1 MNKIYRRL
9 WSTAR
14 QCWIVASELASPR
27 GKRASTVLAAGT
39 VGLVML
45 ATVAQAAE
53 REVEPGEFDEQSLVE
68 DYPATPYVADPA
80 LRGLLS
86 SFPLQSAAA
95 AGSINSLHTQVALTT
110 DNFYRDSTVSGDL
123 QMILGSRSSLT
134 GSKSVGYGSLLTASG
149 TNNVAVGYGVRV
161 RQGYST
167 AVGAESYTDGVGATA
182 FGNNAKAYADNSIA
196 VGSGSRTNDGAGIS
210 RIAIGGD
217 AYAGSSGWTGAIA
230 LGGDSRAEYD
240 GVVIGYGAKSSAT
253 GAVALGSWSV
263 ANETNT
269 VSVGSSGT
277 KRRIVNVNDAR
288 LSSTSSDAVT
298 GKQLYATNSNVTKAQ
313 TAADGAKTTATAA
326 QSTANTANSNANSAL
341 AKANAVSGLVS
352 QVSAAGNVRLGGEN
366 TGTVLDVRNKSN
378 AVRSITGLKD
388 GALSTSSTEA
398 VTGKQLNATNTNVT
412 SAKTAADAA
421 KTTAAAAQSTAT
433 TANTNANTAL
443 AKANTVSGLV
453 SQVSATGNV
462 RLGGEN
468 TGTVL
473 DARNKSNAV
482 RSITG
487 LKDGALSASST
498 EAVTGKQLNAT
509 NANVTTAQTVADAA
523 KTTATAAQTTATTA
537 NTNANT
543 ALAKANTV
551 SGLVSQVSA
560 SGNVRLGGENTGTV
574 LDARNKS
581 NAVRSITGLKDG
593 ALSTSSTEAVTG
605 KQLNA
610 TNSNVA
616 AVKSTADAAQ
626 ARVAVLNGL
635 VGQVSASGNVRLGAD
650 NTGTVVDVANK
661 TGAKRKLQ
669 NLANGVLSASSADAV
684 TGQQLNATNSEVS
697 SVRTAATAAKTAA
710 DAARGVAD
718 GAVLKADALG
728 GLVGQVSA
736 SGNVRLGAENT
747 GTVLDVRN
755 KSNAVRSITG
765 LKDGA
770 LSTSSTEAVTGKQLN
785 ATNTNVTS
793 AKTAADAAKTTAAA
807 AQSTATT
814 ANTNANTALAK
825 ANTVSGLVSQ
835 VSATGNVRLGGE
847 NTGTVLDARN
857 KSNAVRSITGLKD
870 GALSASSTEA
880 VTGKQLNATNANVTT
895 AQTVADAAKTTAT
908 AAQTTAT
915 TANTNANTALAKANT
930 VSGLVSQ
937 VSASGNVRL
946 GGENTG
952 TVLDARNK
960 SNAVRSITG
969 LKDGALS
976 TSSTEAVTGKQLNA
990 TNSNVAAVKSTADA
1004 AQARV
1009 AVLNGLVGQVSASG
1023 NVRLGAD
1030 NTGTVVDVANKSGA
1044 KRKLQNLANGVLSTS
1059 STDAVTGQQLN
1070 ATNSEVT
1077 SVRTAATAAKT
1088 AADAARGVA
1097 DGAVL
1102 KADALGG
1109 LVGQVSASGNVR
1121 LGAENTGTIVDVANK
1136 TGAKRRIYN
1145 IANGTLSAGSTD
1157 AVTGQ
1162 QLFATN
1168 ATVETQRQDLAG
1180 HAQQLADQD
1189 GRIADNRVEVDAL
1202 RADFD
1207 NFDPDLD
1214 GVVKFSANRRLVD
1227 MEGARV
1233 SGVAAGD
1240 ISSATSTDAVNGGQ
1254 LFATNVRVRE
1264 IEREGRFL
1272 SIGFDDESIDAD
1284 AGLLGIALG
1293 DSARASVSSEGG
1305 VAIGSFAAADA
1316 LNSVAL
1322 GRGAV
1327 VAESAES
1334 GFALGVGSNVYAKEG
1349 VAFGALS
1356 RVVAGADGAVALG
1369 SYSVATEENTVSVGN
1384 SSVKRRL
1391 VNLDRGI
1398 SDHDA
1403 TTITQL
1409 NEALAGL
1416 GGGAGVDALGNVV
1429 GPTYSV
1435 QGGKQDNVGDA
1446 LAALDGAVVRSD
1458 SRVDGLEGQLRATFQ
1473 QSSSTRVDGVGQ
1485 LNLAGTQGMVL
1496 SNLAD
1501 GRIAA
1506 GSRDAVTGSQ
1516 LYAAKQDIARNR
1528 EEIEQLASQAG
1539 TGASQRSVS
1548 VQNQGLIDFGGARV
1562 TGVLPGEVSAHSYDA
1577 VTGAQLF
1584 ESNSRISNL
1593 EQNGQLIAVSKDQES
1608 IEAKAGL
1615 MGVAIG
1621 DGAEASLDSDGGTA
1635 LGSYARARG
1644 RGSVALGRGSF
1655 VHNDADGGIAISTG
1669 ANVYASGGIAIGNF
1683 STVERNAVKSVA
1695 IGGGSVATE
1704 ADTVSFG
1711 SYTYQRRLVNVANGR
1726 NTNDAAT
1733 IGQLRGALST
1743 LGGNIDA
1750 NGNVTTPGFNVQGQ
1764 HQSTVNDALTTL
1776 DSAVVTT
1783 GSRMDRVET
1792 QLRSVFQETPSTRSD
1807 GTHQLTLAGANGMV
1821 ISNVA
1826 NGLIA
1831 AGSREAV
1838 NGGQLHAVQQQLN
1851 GRMDGLEQRV
1861 DGQPQSRALSTA
1873 SAAPTEQV
1881 TPTPEVSGS
1890 PQVASAGEG
1899 ASPAPQPKSKKDDTP
1914 SPTPQVDTAEL
1925 EKMLA
1930 RANEYTDGAISNFER
1945 RLDKMDKRF
1954 NRMAAMSSAQTAM
1967 AMNTA
1972 GLATY
1977 NRLGAGVGYA
1987 EGESAMAVGY
1997 QRVLNDKGSATFSLN
2012 GAFTNSGERSMGVG
2026 VGIGW

>member
-1 MNKIYRRL
+1 MNRIYRRL
-9 WSTAR
+9 WSRAR
-14 QCWIVASELASPR
+14 QCWVVASELAPSR
-27 GKRASTVLAAGT
+27 GKASSTVRAGSLVLLSLLVVPAAGAREDDEDDTAWWARQTMSAFVATAGDSGRAFETRAVNRGDVYSNTSRGNWSVIDGKESMALGSEARASGEHSLAAGI
-39 VGLVML
+39 
-45 ATVAQAAE
+45 
-53 REVEPGEFDEQSLVE
+53 
-68 DYPATPYVADPA
+68 
-80 LRGLLS
+80 S
-86 SFPLQSAAA
+86 SRA
-95 AGSINSLHTQVALTT
+95 AGARSVT
-110 DNFYRDSTVSGDL
+110 
-123 QMILGSRSSLT
+123 LGSLSEAWGDNSIALGHYAVT
-134 GSKSVGYGSLLTASG
+134 ENGGYG
-149 TNNVAVGYGVRV
+149 
-161 RQGYST
+161 T
-167 AVGAESYTDGVGATA
+167 AVGTYSRANGIGATA
-182 FGNNAKAYADNSIA
+182 LGQNAKAQTENSIA
-196 VGSGSRTNDGAGIS
+196 VGSGSMTNPGAGIS
-210 RIAIGGD
+210 KIAIGGN
-217 AYAGSSGWTGAIA
+217 AYAGTAGFTGAIA
-230 LGGDSRAEYD
+230 IGGASNSGYD
-240 GVVIGYGAKSSAT
+240 GVALGYGAKAEKSGSL
-253 GAVALGSWSV
+253 ALGSYSV
-263 ANETNT
+263 ANESNT
-269 VSVGSSGT
+269 VSVGNGST
-277 KRRIVNVNDAR
+277 KRRIVNVADAR
-288 LSSTSSDAVT
+288 LSATSTDAVT

-378 AVRSITGLKD
+378 AVCSITGLKD

-421 KTTAAAAQSTAT
+421 KTTA
-433 TANTNANTAL
+433 
-443 AKANTVSGLV
+443 
-453 SQVSATGNV
+453 
-462 RLGGEN
+462 
-468 TGTVL
+468 
-473 DARNKSNAV
+473 
-482 RSITG
+482 
-487 LKDGALSASST
+487 
-498 EAVTGKQLNAT
+498 
-509 NANVTTAQTVADAA
+509 
-523 KTTATAAQTTATTA
+523 TAAQTTATTA

-543 ALAKANTV
+543 ALAKANAV
-551 SGLVSQVSA
+551 SSLVSQVSA

-574 LDARNKS
+574 LDVRNKS

-593 ALSTSSTEAVTG
+593 ALSTTSTEAVTG

-610 TNSNVA
+610 TNANVSKAQAAADATAARLNASAVALGAGAVAEQASYGISTALGNNAKAYNGKSVAMGADARATVDDAGNKISGNAGVSIGAGTRSGNGAVALGLDAVATGDRGVAVGHEASGKGTHATALGFQSNASANQATAVGRGAVASSLYASALGNQASAKAQSALALGDRANAAHAGAVALGNGSATTGTNQVSVGNDSLKRKVVNVADAALSTSSSEAVTGKQLHATNTSVA
-616 AVKSTADAAQ
+616 AVKATADGAQ
-626 ARVAVLNGL
+626 ARVAVLDGL

-661 TGAKRKLQ
+661 T
-669 NLANGVLSASSADAV
+669 
-684 TGQQLNATNSEVS
+684 
-697 SVRTAATAAKTAA
+697 
-710 DAARGVAD
+710 
-718 GAVLKADALG
+718 
-728 GLVGQVSA
+728 
-736 SGNVRLGAENT
+736 
-747 GTVLDVRN
+747 
-755 KSNAVRSITG
+755 
-765 LKDGA
+765 
-770 LSTSSTEAVTGKQLN
+770 
-785 ATNTNVTS
+785 
-793 AKTAADAAKTTAAA
+793 
-807 AQSTATT
+807 
-814 ANTNANTALAK
+814 
-825 ANTVSGLVSQ
+825 
-835 VSATGNVRLGGE
+835 
-847 NTGTVLDARN
+847 
-857 KSNAVRSITGLKD
+857 
-870 GALSASSTEA
+870 
-880 VTGKQLNATNANVTT
+880 
-895 AQTVADAAKTTAT
+895 
-908 AAQTTAT
+908 
-915 TANTNANTALAKANT
+915 
-930 VSGLVSQ
+930 
-937 VSASGNVRL
+937 
-946 GGENTG
+946 
-952 TVLDARNK
+952 
-960 SNAVRSITG
+960 
-969 LKDGALS
+969 
-976 TSSTEAVTGKQLNA
+976 
-990 TNSNVAAVKSTADA
+990 
-1004 AQARV
+1004 
-1009 AVLNGLVGQVSASG
+1009 
-1023 NVRLGAD
+1023 
-1030 NTGTVVDVANKSGA
+1030 GA

-1097 DGAVL
+1097 DGAVQ

-1136 TGAKRRIYN
+1136 SGGKRRIYN
-1145 IANGTLSAGSTD
+1145 IANGTLSTGSTD

-1168 ATVETQRQDLAG
+1168 ALVETQRQALAG
-1180 HAQQLADQD
+1180 HAQQLTDQD
-1189 GRIADNRVEVDAL
+1189 GRIADNRVELDAL

-1214 GVVKFSANRRLVD
+1214 GVVKFSADRLLVD

-1240 ISSATSTDAVNGGQ
+1240 ISSSASTDAVNGGQ
-1254 LFATNVRVRE
+1254 LFATNVRVSE
-1264 IEREGRFL
+1264 LERKGRFL
-1272 SIGFDDESIDAD
+1272 SVGYDDESIDAD
-1284 AGLLGIALG
+1284 AGLLGVALG
-1293 DSARASVSSEGG
+1293 DSAKASLGSEGG
-1305 VAIGSFAAADA
+1305 VAIGSFAAANA

-1369 SYSVATEENTVSVGN
+1369 SYSIATEANTVSVGN
-1384 SSVKRRL
+1384 GSVKRRL

-1403 TTITQL
+1403 TTIAQL

-1416 GGGAGVDALGNVV
+1416 GGGAGLDAFGNVV

-1435 QGGKQDNVGDA
+1435 QGGKQNNVGDA

-1473 QSSSTRVDGVGQ
+1473 QSPSTRADGVGQ
-1485 LNLAGTQGMVL
+1485 LNLAGAQGMVL

-1506 GSRDAVTGSQ
+1506 GSRDAVTGNQ
-1516 LYAAKQDIARNR
+1516 LHAAEQKIEHNRRDIDAMRRDWRLDQRNLLT
-1528 EEIEQLASQAG
+1528 EISD
-1539 TGASQRSVS
+1539 GA
-1548 VQNQGLIDFGGARV
+1548 LIDFGGARL
-1562 TGVLPGEVSAHSYDA
+1562 TGVADARLSADSSD
-1577 VTGAQLF
+1577 VVRGSQLF
-1584 ESNSRISNL
+1584 ETNQRLNDMEGKDRFVSIGSGG
-1593 EQNGQLIAVSKDQES
+1593 EQNAASAGAFSVAVGDSAMA
-1608 IEAKAGL
+1608 AKGNEG
-1615 MGVAIG
+1615 GVAIG
-1621 DGAEASLDSDGGTA
+1621 AYAYAGGMNSIALGRAASIRDGVNDGFAVGTRSLVEADASMAIGAESRVSAGA
-1635 LGSYARARG
+1635 KY
-1644 RGSVALGRGSF
+1644 SVALGSL
-1655 VHNDADGGIAISTG
+1655 
-1669 ANVYASGGIAIGNF
+1669 
-1683 STVERNAVKSVA
+1683 SVA
-1695 IGGGSVATE
+1695 DEFG
-1704 ADTVSFG
+1704 TVSVGHATF
-1711 SYTYQRRLVNVANGR
+1711 QRRLVNVANGR

-1764 HQSTVNDALTTL
+1764 HQNTINDALTTL
-1776 DSAVVTT
+1776 DSAVVST

-1807 GTHQLTLAGANGMV
+1807 GTAQLTLAGANGMV

-1881 TPTPEVSGS
+1881 TPTPEASDS

-1899 ASPAPQPKSKKDDTP
+1899 TSPTPQPKSKKDDTP

-1997 QRVLNDKGSATFSLN
+1997 QRVLNEKGSATFSLN

>member
-1 MNKIYRRL
+1 MNRIYRRL
-9 WSTAR
+9 WSRAR
-14 QCWIVASELASPR
+14 QCWVVASELAPSR
-27 GKRASTVLAAGT
+27 GKASSTVRAGGLVLLSLLVVPTAGAREDDEDDTAWWARQTMSAFVATAGASGRAFETRAVNRGDVYSNTSRANWSVIDGKESMALGSEARASGEHSLAAGI
-39 VGLVML
+39 
-45 ATVAQAAE
+45 
-53 REVEPGEFDEQSLVE
+53 
-68 DYPATPYVADPA
+68 
-80 LRGLLS
+80 S
-86 SFPLQSAAA
+86 SRA
-95 AGSINSLHTQVALTT
+95 AGARSVT
-110 DNFYRDSTVSGDL
+110 
-123 QMILGSRSSLT
+123 LGSLSEAWGDNSIALGHYAVT
-134 GSKSVGYGSLLTASG
+134 KNGGYG
-149 TNNVAVGYGVRV
+149 
-161 RQGYST
+161 T
-167 AVGAESYTDGVGATA
+167 AVGTYSEANGIGATA
-182 FGNNAKAYADNSIA
+182 LGQNAKARTDNSIA
-196 VGSGSRTNDGAGIS
+196 VGSGSMTDAGAGVS
-210 RIAIGGD
+210 KIAIGGD

-230 LGGDSRAEYD
+230 LGGESRAEYD
-240 GVVIGYGAKSSAT
+240 GVAVGYGAKTSANGT
-253 GAVALGSWSV
+253 VALGRGSL
-263 ANETNT
+263 ATEANT
-269 VSVGSSGT
+269 VSVGSASV
-277 KRRIVNVNDAR
+277 KRRVVNVADAG
-288 LSSTSSDAVT
+288 LNSTSSDAVT

-313 TAADGAKTTATAA
+313 AAADGAKTTATAA

-398 VTGKQLNATNTNVT
+398 VTGRQLNATNSNVT
-412 SAKTAADAA
+412 AARTA
-421 KTTAAAAQSTAT
+421 
-433 TANTNANTAL
+433 
-443 AKANTVSGLV
+443 
-453 SQVSATGNV
+453 
-462 RLGGEN
+462 
-468 TGTVL
+468 
-473 DARNKSNAV
+473 
-482 RSITG
+482 
-487 LKDGALSASST
+487 
-498 EAVTGKQLNAT
+498 
-509 NANVTTAQTVADAA
+509 ADAA

-574 LDARNKS
+574 LDVRNKS
-581 NAVRSITGLKDG
+581 NAVRTITGLKDG
-593 ALSTSSTEAVTG
+593 ALSTT
-605 KQLNA
+605 
-610 TNSNVA
+610 
-616 AVKSTADAAQ
+616 
-626 ARVAVLNGL
+626 
-635 VGQVSASGNVRLGAD
+635 
-650 NTGTVVDVANK
+650 
-661 TGAKRKLQ
+661 
-669 NLANGVLSASSADAV
+669 
-684 TGQQLNATNSEVS
+684 
-697 SVRTAATAAKTAA
+697 
-710 DAARGVAD
+710 
-718 GAVLKADALG
+718 
-728 GLVGQVSA
+728 
-736 SGNVRLGAENT
+736 
-747 GTVLDVRN
+747 
-755 KSNAVRSITG
+755 
-765 LKDGA
+765 
-770 LSTSSTEAVTGKQLN
+770 
-785 ATNTNVTS
+785 
-793 AKTAADAAKTTAAA
+793 
-807 AQSTATT
+807 
-814 ANTNANTALAK
+814 
-825 ANTVSGLVSQ
+825 
-835 VSATGNVRLGGE
+835 
-847 NTGTVLDARN
+847 
-857 KSNAVRSITGLKD
+857 
-870 GALSASSTEA
+870 STEA
-880 VTGKQLNATNANVTT
+880 VTGKQLNATNANVSKAQAAADATATRLNASAVALGAGAVAEQASYGISTALGNNAKAYNGKSVAMGADARATVDDAGNKISGNAGVSIGAGTRSGNGAVALGLDAVATGDRGVAVGHEASGKGTHATALGFQSNASANQATAVGRGAVASSLYASALGNQASAKAQSALALGDRANAAHAGAVALGNGSATT
-895 AQTVADAAKTTAT
+895 GTNQVSVGNDSLKRKVVNVADA
-908 AAQTTAT
+908 
-915 TANTNANTALAKANT
+915 
-930 VSGLVSQ
+930 
-937 VSASGNVRL
+937 
-946 GGENTG
+946 
-952 TVLDARNK
+952 
-960 SNAVRSITG
+960 
-969 LKDGALS
+969 ALS
-976 TSSTEAVTGKQLNA
+976 TSSSEAVTGKQLHA
-990 TNSNVAAVKSTADA
+990 TNTSVAAVKATADG

-1009 AVLNGLVGQVSASG
+1009 AVLDGLVGQVSASG

-1044 KRKLQNLANGVLSTS
+1044 KRKLQNLANGVLSAS

-1070 ATNSEVT
+1070 ATNSEVA

-1097 DGAVL
+1097 DGAVQ
-1102 KADALGG
+1102 KADVLGG

-1168 ATVETQRQDLAG
+1168 ATVETQRQALAG
-1180 HAQQLADQD
+1180 HAQQLTDQD
-1189 GRIADNRVEVDAL
+1189 GRIADNRIELDAL
-1202 RADFD
+1202 RTDFD

-1214 GVVKFSANRRLVD
+1214 GVVKFSADRHLVD

-1240 ISSATSTDAVNGGQ
+1240 ISSAASTDAVNGGQ
-1254 LFATNVRVRE
+1254 LFATNVRVSE
-1264 IEREGRFL
+1264 LERNGRFL
-1272 SIGFDDESIDAD
+1272 SVGYDDESIDAD
-1284 AGLLGIALG
+1284 AGLFGVALG
-1293 DSARASVSSEGG
+1293 DSAKASLGSEGG
-1305 VAIGSFAAADA
+1305 VAIGSFAVAGAF
-1316 LNSVAL
+1316 NSVAI

-1327 VAESAES
+1327 VAEAAER

-1369 SYSVATEENTVSVGN
+1369 SYSIATEANTVSVGN
-1384 SSVKRRL
+1384 GSVKRRL

-1403 TTITQL
+1403 TTVAQL

-1416 GGGAGVDALGNVV
+1416 GGGAGLDAFGNVV

-1473 QSSSTRVDGVGQ
+1473 QSPSTRADGVGQ
-1485 LNLAGTQGMVL
+1485 LNLAGAQGMVL

-1506 GSRDAVTGSQ
+1506 GSRDAVTGNQ
-1516 LYAAKQDIARNR
+1516 LHAAEQKIEHNRRDIDAMRRDWRLDQRNLLT
-1528 EEIEQLASQAG
+1528 EISD
-1539 TGASQRSVS
+1539 GA
-1548 VQNQGLIDFGGARV
+1548 LIDFGGARL
-1562 TGVLPGEVSAHSYDA
+1562 TGVADARLSADSSD
-1577 VTGAQLF
+1577 VVRGSQLF
-1584 ESNSRISNL
+1584 ETNQRLNDMEGKDRFVSIGSGG
-1593 EQNGQLIAVSKDQES
+1593 EQNAASAGAFSVAVGDSAMA
-1608 IEAKAGL
+1608 AKGNEG
-1615 MGVAIG
+1615 GVAIG
-1621 DGAEASLDSDGGTA
+1621 AYAYAGGMNSIALGRAASIRDGVNDGFAVGTRSLVEADASMAIGAESRVSAGA
-1635 LGSYARARG
+1635 KY
-1644 RGSVALGRGSF
+1644 SVALGSL
-1655 VHNDADGGIAISTG
+1655 
-1669 ANVYASGGIAIGNF
+1669 
-1683 STVERNAVKSVA
+1683 SVA
-1695 IGGGSVATE
+1695 DEFG
-1704 ADTVSFG
+1704 TVSVGHAAF
-1711 SYTYQRRLVNVANGR
+1711 QRRLVNVANGR

-1764 HQSTVNDALTTL
+1764 HQNTINDALTTL

-1807 GTHQLTLAGANGMV
+1807 GTAQLTLAGANGMV

-1861 DGQPQSRALSTA
+1861 DGQPQSRALATA

-1881 TPTPEVSGS
+1881 TPTPEASDS

-1899 ASPAPQPKSKKDDTP
+1899 TSPAPQPKSKKDDTP

-1997 QRVLNDKGSATFSLN
+1997 QRVLNEKGSATFSLN

>member
-1 MNKIYRRL
+1 MNRIYRRL
-9 WSTAR
+9 WSRAR
-14 QCWIVASELASPR
+14 QCWVVASELAPSR
-27 GKRASTVLAAGT
+27 GKASSTVRAGSLVLLSLLVVPAAGAREDDEDDTAWWARQTMSAFVATAGDSGRAFETRAVNRGDVYSNTSRGNWSVIDGKESMALGSEARASGEHSLAAGI
-39 VGLVML
+39 
-45 ATVAQAAE
+45 
-53 REVEPGEFDEQSLVE
+53 
-68 DYPATPYVADPA
+68 
-80 LRGLLS
+80 S
-86 SFPLQSAAA
+86 SRA
-95 AGSINSLHTQVALTT
+95 AGARSVT
-110 DNFYRDSTVSGDL
+110 
-123 QMILGSRSSLT
+123 LGSLSEAWGDNSIALGHYAVT
-134 GSKSVGYGSLLTASG
+134 KNGGYG
-149 TNNVAVGYGVRV
+149 
-161 RQGYST
+161 T
-167 AVGAESYTDGVGATA
+167 AVGTYSEANGIGATA
-182 FGNNAKAYADNSIA
+182 LGQNAKARTENSIA
-196 VGSGSRTNDGAGIS
+196 VGSGSMTDAGVGVS
-210 RIAIGGD
+210 KIAIGGN

-230 LGGDSRAEYD
+230 LGGESLAEYD
-240 GVVIGYGAKSSAT
+240 GVAVGYGAKTWANGT
-253 GAVALGSWSV
+253 VALGRGSL
-263 ANETNT
+263 ATEANT
-269 VSVGSSGT
+269 VSVGSASV
-277 KRRIVNVNDAR
+277 KRRVVNVADAR
-288 LSSTSSDAVT
+288 LNSTSSDAVT

-326 QSTANTANSNANSAL
+326 QSTANTANTNASTAL

-352 QVSAAGNVRLGGEN
+352 QVSASGNVRLGGEN

-398 VTGKQLNATNTNVT
+398 VTGRQLNATNSNVT
-412 SAKTAADAA
+412 AARTAADAA
-421 KTTAAAAQSTAT
+421 KTTATAAQTTAT

-453 SQVSATGNV
+453 SQVSASGNV

-487 LKDGALSASST
+487 LKDGALSTSST
-498 EAVTGKQLNAT
+498 EAVTGRQLNAT
-509 NANVTTAQTVADAA
+509 NSNVTAARTAADAA

-626 ARVAVLNGL
+626 ARVAVL
-635 VGQVSASGNVRLGAD
+635 D
-650 NTGTVVDVANK
+650 
-661 TGAKRKLQ
+661 
-669 NLANGVLSASSADAV
+669 
-684 TGQQLNATNSEVS
+684 
-697 SVRTAATAAKTAA
+697 
-710 DAARGVAD
+710 
-718 GAVLKADALG
+718 
-728 GLVGQVSA
+728 
-736 SGNVRLGAENT
+736 
-747 GTVLDVRN
+747 
-755 KSNAVRSITG
+755 
-765 LKDGA
+765 
-770 LSTSSTEAVTGKQLN
+770 
-785 ATNTNVTS
+785 
-793 AKTAADAAKTTAAA
+793 
-807 AQSTATT
+807 
-814 ANTNANTALAK
+814 
-825 ANTVSGLVSQ
+825 
-835 VSATGNVRLGGE
+835 
-847 NTGTVLDARN
+847 
-857 KSNAVRSITGLKD
+857 
-870 GALSASSTEA
+870 
-880 VTGKQLNATNANVTT
+880 
-895 AQTVADAAKTTAT
+895 
-908 AAQTTAT
+908 
-915 TANTNANTALAKANT
+915 
-930 VSGLVSQ
+930 
-937 VSASGNVRL
+937 
-946 GGENTG
+946 
-952 TVLDARNK
+952 
-960 SNAVRSITG
+960 
-969 LKDGALS
+969 
-976 TSSTEAVTGKQLNA
+976 
-990 TNSNVAAVKSTADA
+990 
-1004 AQARV
+1004 
-1009 AVLNGLVGQVSASG
+1009 GLVGQVSASG

-1044 KRKLQNLANGVLSTS
+1044 KRKLQNLANGVLSAS

-1070 ATNSEVT
+1070 ATNSEVA

-1097 DGAVL
+1097 DGAVQ

-1168 ATVETQRQDLAG
+1168 ATVETQRQALAG
-1180 HAQQLADQD
+1180 HAQQLTDQD
-1189 GRIADNRVEVDAL
+1189 GRIADNRIELDAL

-1214 GVVKFSANRRLVD
+1214 GVVKFSADRLLVD

-1240 ISSATSTDAVNGGQ
+1240 ISSATSMDAVNGGQ
-1254 LFATNVRVRE
+1254 LFATNERVKA
-1264 IEREGRFL
+1264 IENAGKFL
-1272 SIGFDDESIDAD
+1272 SIGN
-1284 AGLLGIALG
+1284 
-1293 DSARASVSSEGG
+1293 DSLSEAARSGSLG
-1305 VAIGSFAAADA
+1305 VAIGDSAQASVEHEGGTAVGA
-1316 LNSVAL
+1316 YANAGGKNSVAL
-1322 GRGAV
+1322 GRGALV
-1327 VAESAES
+1327 EKGAENS
-1334 GFALGVGSNVYAKEG
+1334 FALGAGTRAAAVETTAL
-1349 VAFGALS
+1349 GANS
-1356 RVVAGADGAVALG
+1356 RVEASAAR
-1369 SYSVATEENTVSVGN
+1369 SVAVGAGSIARESDTVSFGT
-1384 SSVKRRL
+1384 SLYQRRL
-1391 VNLDRGI
+1391 VNVSRGI
-1398 SDHDA
+1398 AEGDVA
-1403 TTITQL
+1403 TIAQL
-1409 NEALAGL
+1409 NETLAGF
-1416 GGGAGVDALGNVV
+1416 GGSAGMDALGNVV

-1473 QSSSTRVDGVGQ
+1473 QSPSTRADGVGQ
-1485 LNLAGTQGMVL
+1485 LNLAGAQGMVL

-1528 EEIEQLASQAG
+1528 SELNALLDAG
-1539 TGASQRSVS
+1539 TSGASTAEYAYSV
-1548 VQNQGLIDFGGARV
+1548 IDYGGATL
-1562 TGVLPGEVSAHSYDA
+1562 TGVSDGDLSSASRD
-1577 VTGAQLF
+1577 VVNGGQLF
-1584 ESNSRISNL
+1584 STNLRVRNL
-1593 EQNGQLIAVSKDQES
+1593 EQTGRFLSVGFDSLSNDAEAGFLGVALGDS
-1608 IEAKAGL
+1608 AKASVGSEG
-1615 MGVAIG
+1615 GVAIG
-1621 DGAEASLDSDGGTA
+1621 
-1635 LGSYARARG
+1635 SYAIAG
-1644 RGSVALGRGSF
+1644 GHSSVALGRGSH
-1655 VHNDADGGIAISTG
+1655 VADSAELGFALGVGS
-1669 ANVYASGGIAIGNF
+1669 NVYAKEGVAFGALSRVVAGADGALALGSYSIATESNTASFGN
-1683 STVERNAVKSVA
+1683 
-1695 IGGGSVATE
+1695 GSVK
-1704 ADTVSFG
+1704 
-1711 SYTYQRRLVNVANGR
+1711 RRLVNLGRGTGGHDAVTVAQLRESLTALGGGARIDENGR
-1726 NTNDAAT
+1726 VVA
-1733 IGQLRGALST
+1733 S
-1743 LGGNIDA
+1743 
-1750 NGNVTTPGFNVQGQ
+1750 VYNVQGGTQ
-1764 HQSTVNDALTTL
+1764 NNVGDALSAL
-1776 DSAVVTT
+1776 DGAVVKSD
-1783 GSRMDRVET
+1783 SRMDRVES

-1807 GTHQLTLAGANGMV
+1807 GTAQLTLAGANGMV

-1881 TPTPEVSGS
+1881 TPTPEASDS

-1899 ASPAPQPKSKKDDTP
+1899 TSPTPQPKSKKDDTP

-1997 QRVLNDKGSATFSLN
+1997 QRVLNEKGSATFSLN

>member
-27 GKRASTVLAAGT
+27 GKRASTILAAGT

-68 DYPATPYVADPA
+68 DYPATPSVADSTFRSA
-80 LRGLLS
+80 LS
-86 SFPLQSAAA
+86 SFPLQPAAA

-240 GVVIGYGAKSSAT
+240 GVAVGYGAKTSANGT
-253 GAVALGSWSV
+253 VALGRGSL
-263 ANETNT
+263 ATEANT
-269 VSVGSSGT
+269 VSVGSASV
-277 KRRIVNVNDAR
+277 KRRVVNVADAR
-288 LSSTSSDAVT
+288 LNSTSSDAVT

-453 SQVSATGNV
+453 SQVSASGNV

-509 NANVTTAQTVADAA
+509 NTNVTTAQTAADAA

-610 TNSNVA
+610 TNGNVA

-626 ARVAVLNGL
+626 ARVAVLDGL

-747 GTVLDVRN
+747 GT
-755 KSNAVRSITG
+755 
-765 LKDGA
+765 
-770 LSTSSTEAVTGKQLN
+770 
-785 ATNTNVTS
+785 
-793 AKTAADAAKTTAAA
+793 
-807 AQSTATT
+807 
-814 ANTNANTALAK
+814 
-825 ANTVSGLVSQ
+825 
-835 VSATGNVRLGGE
+835 
-847 NTGTVLDARN
+847 
-857 KSNAVRSITGLKD
+857 
-870 GALSASSTEA
+870 
-880 VTGKQLNATNANVTT
+880 
-895 AQTVADAAKTTAT
+895 
-908 AAQTTAT
+908 
-915 TANTNANTALAKANT
+915 
-930 VSGLVSQ
+930 
-937 VSASGNVRL
+937 
-946 GGENTG
+946 
-952 TVLDARNK
+952 
-960 SNAVRSITG
+960 
-969 LKDGALS
+969 
-976 TSSTEAVTGKQLNA
+976 
-990 TNSNVAAVKSTADA
+990 
-1004 AQARV
+1004 
-1009 AVLNGLVGQVSASG
+1009 
-1023 NVRLGAD
+1023 
-1030 NTGTVVDVANKSGA
+1030 
-1044 KRKLQNLANGVLSTS
+1044 
-1059 STDAVTGQQLN
+1059 
-1070 ATNSEVT
+1070 
-1077 SVRTAATAAKT
+1077 
-1088 AADAARGVA
+1088 
-1097 DGAVL
+1097 
-1102 KADALGG
+1102 
-1109 LVGQVSASGNVR
+1109 
-1121 LGAENTGTIVDVANK
+1121 IVDVANK

-1145 IANGTLSAGSTD
+1145 IANGTLGAGSTD

-1168 ATVETQRQDLAG
+1168 ALVETQRQALAG
-1180 HAQQLADQD
+1180 HAQQLTDQD
-1189 GRIADNRVEVDAL
+1189 GRIADNRLELDAL

-1214 GVVKFSANRRLVD
+1214 GVVKFSADRLLVD

-1254 LFATNVRVRE
+1254 LFVTNARLEELAEAGEFVSVGSGGPAVE
-1264 IEREGRFL
+1264 
-1272 SIGFDDESIDAD
+1272 AV
-1284 AGLLGIALG
+1284 AGLVAVAVG
-1293 DSARASVSSEGG
+1293 DSTRAEGEG
-1305 VAIGSFAAADA
+1305 AVALGSFAVAEGK
-1316 LNSVAL
+1316 NSVAL
-1322 GRGAV
+1322 GRAAS
-1327 VAESAES
+1327 VAAKAED
-1334 GFALGVGSNVYAKEG
+1334 GFALGVRASVESAKG
-1349 VAFGALS
+1349 VAIGAGSSVAEGAFNSVAIGAGSVANDALTVSFGEGAL
-1356 RVVAGADGAVALG
+1356 
-1369 SYSVATEENTVSVGN
+1369 
-1384 SSVKRRL
+1384 KRRL
-1391 VNLDRGI
+1391 VNVARGMSE
-1398 SDHDA
+1398 SDA
-1403 TTITQL
+1403 STIGQL
-1409 NEALAGL
+1409 SDALAAL
-1416 GGGAGVDALGNVV
+1416 GGGAGVGPGGDVV
-1429 GPTYSV
+1429 APVYGV
-1435 QGGKQDNVGDA
+1435 QGGVQNNVGDA
-1446 LAALDGAVVRSD
+1446 LATLDGAVVRSE

-1473 QSSSTRVDGVGQ
+1473 QSSSTRADGVGQ
-1485 LNLAGTQGMVL
+1485 LNLAGAQGMVL

-1528 EEIEQLASQAG
+1528 EEIEQMASQAG

-1548 VQNQGLIDFGGARV
+1548 VQTQGPIDFGGARV
-1562 TGVLPGEVSAHSYDA
+1562 TGVLPGDVSASSHDA
-1577 VTGAQLF
+1577 VTGGQLF

-1593 EQNGQLIAVSKDQES
+1593 EQDGQLIAVSKDKES
-1608 IEAKAGL
+1608 IDAKAGL

-1621 DGAEASLDSDGGTA
+1621 DGAEASLDWDGGTA

-1695 IGGGSVATE
+1695 IGGGAVATE

-1711 SYTYQRRLVNVANGR
+1711 NYTYQRRLVNVANGR
-1726 NTNDAAT
+1726 NVNDAAT
-1733 IGQLRGALST
+1733 IGQLRGALAT
-1743 LGGNIDA
+1743 VGGNIDA
-1750 NGNVTTPGFNVQGQ
+1750 YGNITTPGFNVQGQ

-1792 QLRSVFQETPSTRSD
+1792 QLRSVFKETPSTRSD
-1807 GTHQLTLAGANGMV
+1807 GTAQLTLAGANGMV

-1851 GRMDGLEQRV
+1851 GRMDGLEQRA

-1873 SAAPTEQV
+1873 STAPTEQV
-1881 TPTPEVSGS
+1881 TPTPEASDS

-1899 ASPAPQPKSKKDDTP
+1899 TSPTPQPKSKKDDTP

-1930 RANEYTDGAISNFER
+1930 RANEYTDGAINNFER

>member
-27 GKRASTVLAAGT
+27 GKRTSTVLAAGT

-53 REVEPGEFDEQSLVE
+53 PEVEPGDFDEQSLVE
-68 DYPATPYVADPA
+68 DYPATPSVADPA
-80 LRGLLS
+80 LRSMFGNL
-86 SFPLQSAAA
+86 PLQAAA
-95 AGSINSLHTQVALTT
+95 TAGSINSLHTQVALTT

-230 LGGDSRAEYD
+230 LGGESRAEYD
-240 GVVIGYGAKSSAT
+240 GVAVGYGAKTSANGT
-253 GAVALGSWSV
+253 VALGRGSL
-263 ANETNT
+263 ATEANT
-269 VSVGSSGT
+269 VSVGSASV
-277 KRRIVNVNDAR
+277 KRRVVNVADAR
-288 LSSTSSDAVT
+288 LNSTSSDAVT

-487 LKDGALSASST
+487 LKDGALSTTST

-509 NANVTTAQTVADAA
+509 NANVSKAQAAADAA
-523 KTTATAAQTTATTA
+523 AARLNASAVALGAGAVAEQASYGISTALGNNAKAYNGKSVAMGADARATVDDAGNKVNGNGGVSIGAGTRSGNGAVALGLDALATGDRGIAVGHEASGKGTHATALGFQSNASANQATAVGRGAVASSLYASAVGNQANATAQSALALGDRASATHAGAVALGNGSATTAT
-537 NTNANT
+537 N
-543 ALAKANTV
+543 
-551 SGLVSQVSA
+551 QVSV
-560 SGNVRLGGENTGTV
+560 GNG
-574 LDARNKS
+574 S
-581 NAVRSITGLKDG
+581 LKRKVVNVADG
-593 ALSTSSTEAVTG
+593 ALSTSSSEAVTG
-605 KQLNA
+605 KQLHA
-610 TNSNVA
+610 TNTSVA
-616 AVKSTADAAQ
+616 AVKATADVAQ
-626 ARVAVLNGL
+626 ARVAVLDGL

-661 TGAKRKLQ
+661 A
-669 NLANGVLSASSADAV
+669 
-684 TGQQLNATNSEVS
+684 
-697 SVRTAATAAKTAA
+697 
-710 DAARGVAD
+710 
-718 GAVLKADALG
+718 
-728 GLVGQVSA
+728 
-736 SGNVRLGAENT
+736 
-747 GTVLDVRN
+747 
-755 KSNAVRSITG
+755 
-765 LKDGA
+765 
-770 LSTSSTEAVTGKQLN
+770 
-785 ATNTNVTS
+785 
-793 AKTAADAAKTTAAA
+793 
-807 AQSTATT
+807 
-814 ANTNANTALAK
+814 
-825 ANTVSGLVSQ
+825 
-835 VSATGNVRLGGE
+835 
-847 NTGTVLDARN
+847 
-857 KSNAVRSITGLKD
+857 
-870 GALSASSTEA
+870 
-880 VTGKQLNATNANVTT
+880 
-895 AQTVADAAKTTAT
+895 
-908 AAQTTAT
+908 
-915 TANTNANTALAKANT
+915 
-930 VSGLVSQ
+930 
-937 VSASGNVRL
+937 
-946 GGENTG
+946 
-952 TVLDARNK
+952 
-960 SNAVRSITG
+960 
-969 LKDGALS
+969 
-976 TSSTEAVTGKQLNA
+976 
-990 TNSNVAAVKSTADA
+990 
-1004 AQARV
+1004 
-1009 AVLNGLVGQVSASG
+1009 
-1023 NVRLGAD
+1023 
-1030 NTGTVVDVANKSGA
+1030 GA

-1136 TGAKRRIYN
+1136 SGGKRRIYN
-1145 IANGTLSAGSTD
+1145 IANGTLSTGSTD

-1168 ATVETQRQDLAG
+1168 TTVETQRQALAG
-1180 HAQQLADQD
+1180 HAQQLTDQD
-1189 GRIADNRVEVDAL
+1189 GRIADNRIELDVL

-1214 GVVKFSANRRLVD
+1214 GVVKFSADRRLVD
-1227 MEGARV
+1227 MEGARI
-1233 SGVAAGD
+1233 SGVTAGD

-1254 LFATNVRVRE
+1254 LFATNDRVE
-1264 IEREGRFL
+1264 KIEKSNGYLRVGV
-1272 SIGFDDESIDAD
+1272 DDESNYAQ
-1284 AGLLGIALG
+1284 AGLM
-1293 DSARASVSSEGG
+1293 G
-1305 VAIGSFAAADA
+1305 VAIGDSAEAAIHSDGATAVGSFARARGQG
-1316 LNSVAL
+1316 SVAL
-1322 GRGAV
+1322 GRGALV
-1327 VAESAES
+1327 DAAAKS
-1334 GFALGVGSNVYAKEG
+1334 GFALGTGSNVYASG
-1349 VAFGALS
+1349 GAALGS
-1356 RVVAGADGAVALG
+1356 FSQIESGAENSVALG
-1369 SYSVATEENTVSVGN
+1369 TGSVAEDANVVSVGN
-1384 SSVKRRL
+1384 SRLMRRI
-1391 VNLDRGI
+1391 VNVGRGVN
-1398 SDHDA
+1398 SSDA
-1403 TTITQL
+1403 TTVGQL
-1409 NEALAGL
+1409 SEALAAL
-1416 GGGAGVDALGNVV
+1416 GGGAGLDRNGDVVSPTYNLQGGTQKNVEDALV
-1429 GPTYSV
+1429 
-1435 QGGKQDNVGDA
+1435 
-1446 LAALDGAVVRSD
+1446 ALDGAVVRAD

-1473 QSSSTRVDGVGQ
+1473 QSTSTRVDGVGQ
-1485 LNLAGTQGMVL
+1485 LNLAGAQGMVL

-1506 GSRDAVTGSQ
+1506 GSRDAVTGNQ
-1516 LYAAKQDIARNR
+1516 LYAARQDIAHNRSEIDQMKELRNGLAGFTR
-1528 EEIEQLASQAG
+1528 QGPIDFAGARITGLADGDISWASSSDAVNGGQLYQTNSRL
-1539 TGASQRSVS
+1539 TDLEDSQRFLSV
-1548 VQNQGLIDFGGARV
+1548 G
-1562 TGVLPGEVSAHSYDA
+1562 SA
-1577 VTGAQLF
+1577 GP
-1584 ESNSRISNL
+1584 
-1593 EQNGQLIAVSKDQES
+1593 AVS
-1608 IEAKAGL
+1608 AKAGL
-1615 MGVAIG
+1615 VGVALG
-1621 DGAEASLDSDGGTA
+1621 DSAVGVGEGATA
-1635 LGSYARARG
+1635 LGSFSRAG
-1644 RGSVALGRGSF
+1644 GKNSVALGRAAHVMESAEDGFAVGVRS
-1655 VHNDADGGIAISTG
+1655 VVDAEK
-1669 ANVYASGGIAIGNF
+1669 GIAIGAA
-1683 STVERNAVKSVA
+1683 SSVQASATYSVA
-1695 IGGGSVATE
+1695 IGSGSIARD
-1704 ADTVSFG
+1704 ALTVSFG
-1711 SYTYQRRLVNVANGR
+1711 EGALQRRLVNIANGR

-1733 IGQLRGALST
+1733 IGQLRGALSG

-1776 DSAVVTT
+1776 DAAVVTT
-1783 GSRMDRVET
+1783 GSRMERVET

-1807 GTHQLTLAGANGMV
+1807 GTAQLTLAGANGMV

>member
-27 GKRASTVLAAGT
+27 GKRASTVLTAGT

-68 DYPATPYVADPA
+68 DYPATPSLADPTLRSA
-80 LRGLLS
+80 LR
-86 SFPLQSAAA
+86 SFPLQPAAA
-95 AGSINSLHTQVALTT
+95 AGSISSLYRQVALTT

-123 QMILGSRSSLT
+123 QLILGSRSSLT

-326 QSTANTANSNANSAL
+326 QSTANTANTNASTAL

-352 QVSAAGNVRLGGEN
+352 QVSASGNVRLGGEN

-412 SAKTAADAA
+412 SARTAADAA
-421 KTTAAAAQSTAT
+421 KTTATAAQSTAN
-433 TANTNANTAL
+433 TANTNASTAL
-443 AKANTVSGLV
+443 AKANAVSGLV
-453 SQVSATGNV
+453 SQASASGNV

-473 DARNKSNAV
+473 DVRNKSNAV
-482 RSITG
+482 RGITG
-487 LKDGALSASST
+487 LKDGALSTTST

-509 NANVTTAQTVADAA
+509 NANVTKAQAAADATAARLNASAVALGAGAVAEQASYGISTALGNNAKAYNGKSVAMGADARATVDDAGNKISGNGGVSIGAGTRSGNGAVALGLDAVATGDRGIAVGHEASGKGTHATALGFQSNASANQATAVGRGAVASSLYASAVGNQASATAQSALALGDRASAAHAGAVALGNGSA
-523 KTTATAAQTTATTA
+523 TTAT
-537 NTNANT
+537 N
-543 ALAKANTV
+543 
-551 SGLVSQVSA
+551 QVSV
-560 SGNVRLGGENTGTV
+560 GNGSLKRKVVNVADGG
-574 LDARNKS
+574 
-581 NAVRSITGLKDG
+581 
-593 ALSTSSTEAVTG
+593 LSTSSSEAVTG
-605 KQLNA
+605 KQLHA
-610 TNSNVA
+610 TNTSVA
-616 AVKSTADAAQ
+616 AVKATADGAQ
-626 ARVAVLNGL
+626 ARVAVLDGL

-650 NTGTVVDVANK
+650 NTGIVVDVANK

-669 NLANGVLSASSADAV
+669 NLANGVLSA
-684 TGQQLNATNSEVS
+684 
-697 SVRTAATAAKTAA
+697 
-710 DAARGVAD
+710 
-718 GAVLKADALG
+718 
-728 GLVGQVSA
+728 
-736 SGNVRLGAENT
+736 
-747 GTVLDVRN
+747 
-755 KSNAVRSITG
+755 
-765 LKDGA
+765 
-770 LSTSSTEAVTGKQLN
+770 
-785 ATNTNVTS
+785 
-793 AKTAADAAKTTAAA
+793 
-807 AQSTATT
+807 
-814 ANTNANTALAK
+814 
-825 ANTVSGLVSQ
+825 
-835 VSATGNVRLGGE
+835 
-847 NTGTVLDARN
+847 
-857 KSNAVRSITGLKD
+857 
-870 GALSASSTEA
+870 
-880 VTGKQLNATNANVTT
+880 
-895 AQTVADAAKTTAT
+895 
-908 AAQTTAT
+908 
-915 TANTNANTALAKANT
+915 
-930 VSGLVSQ
+930 
-937 VSASGNVRL
+937 
-946 GGENTG
+946 
-952 TVLDARNK
+952 
-960 SNAVRSITG
+960 
-969 LKDGALS
+969 
-976 TSSTEAVTGKQLNA
+976 
-990 TNSNVAAVKSTADA
+990 
-1004 AQARV
+1004 
-1009 AVLNGLVGQVSASG
+1009 
-1023 NVRLGAD
+1023 
-1030 NTGTVVDVANKSGA
+1030 
-1044 KRKLQNLANGVLSTS
+1044 S

-1168 ATVETQRQDLAG
+1168 ATVETQRQALAG
-1180 HAQQLADQD
+1180 HAQQLTDQD
-1189 GRIADNRVEVDAL
+1189 RRIADNRVELDAL

-1214 GVVKFSANRRLVD
+1214 GVVKFSADRRLVD

-1254 LFATNVRVRE
+1254 LFATNERVNA
-1264 IEREGRFL
+1264 IESAGMFL
-1272 SIGFDDESIDAD
+1272 SIGS
-1284 AGLLGIALG
+1284 
-1293 DSARASVSSEGG
+1293 DSLSEAARSGAFG
-1305 VAIGSFAAADA
+1305 VAIGDSAQASVEHEGGTAVGA
-1316 LNSVAL
+1316 YANASGKNSVAL
-1322 GRGAV
+1322 GRGALV
-1327 VAESAES
+1327 EKGAESS
-1334 GFALGVGSNVYAKEG
+1334 FALGAGSRAAAVETTAL
-1349 VAFGALS
+1349 GANS
-1356 RVVAGADGAVALG
+1356 RVEASAAR
-1369 SYSVATEENTVSVGN
+1369 SVAVGAGSIARESDTVSFGT
-1384 SSVKRRL
+1384 SLYQRRL
-1391 VNLDRGI
+1391 VNVSRGI
-1398 SDHDA
+1398 AEGDVS
-1403 TTITQL
+1403 TIAQL
-1409 NEALAGL
+1409 NETLAGF
-1416 GGGAGVDALGNVV
+1416 GGSAGVDALGNVV
-1429 GPTYSV
+1429 GPSYSV

-1458 SRVDGLEGQLRATFQ
+1458 SRVESIEGQLRATFQ
-1473 QSSSTRVDGVGQ
+1473 KSPSTRADGVGQ
-1485 LNLAGTQGMVL
+1485 LNLAGAQGMVL

-1548 VQNQGLIDFGGARV
+1548 VQNQGPIDFGGARV
-1562 TGVLPGEVSAHSYDA
+1562 TGVLSGEVSAHSHDA

-1750 NGNVTTPGFNVQGQ
+1750 NGNVTTSGFTVQGQ

-1792 QLRSVFQETPSTRSD
+1792 QLRSVFQEAPSTRSD
-1807 GTHQLTLAGANGMV
+1807 GSAQLTLAGANGMV

-1861 DGQPQSRALSTA
+1861 DGQPQSRALATA

-1881 TPTPEVSGS
+1881 TPTPEASDS

-1899 ASPAPQPKSKKDDTP
+1899 ASPTPQPKSKKDDTP

-1945 RLDKMDKRF
+1945 RLDKMDRRF